1 MVIYFIIF
9 SQVVCY
15 ADNRIMTQHVNLIKI
30 RGFIEFFIHF
40 DESLIKY
47 SEKWV
52 LFACNVVSVVW

>member
-47 SEKWV
+47 SEK
-52 LFACNVVSVVW
+52 